1 MLPPS
6 TIRQTLE
13 SKRAETPFRPFR
25 PFSLFIPNPTQ
36 SDQIQLKNETLFK
49 KIRNTAHVS
58 PNSKARI
65 HPRPPNNARLRLTC
79 PCFSRYNLTMKLR
92 TLTPG
97 LAGWL
102 FSMVLALNGLPLQ
115 AALEYEPK
123 PADPWFAKFNPIK
136 APAVGPLLLQPGD
149 RLAIIGD
156 SITEQR
162 MYSRIIETY
171 LTACVPELKITVRQ
185 LGWSGE
191 TAEGFRKRMESDCL
205 RFQPTVAT
213 LCYGMN
219 DCRYRP
225 FDVVNGLWYRE
236 NYDAI
241 VQGLKTAGARVVLG
255 SPGCTGMRA
264 HWSKTPATTLDEQN
278 ENLCAL
284 RDIDVLLAQQE
295 QVRFA
300 DVFWTMFKADDKA
313 QNKYAKTNQPY
324 QLCGK
329 DGVHPNWSG
338 HLVMAYAFLHAMGL
352 DGNIGTVNVD
362 LAANTATAT
371 AGHTIESFTNNEVTV
386 TSTKYP
392 FCAEGDPT
400 SDKTI
405 RSGATL
411 VPFFQELS
419 RFQLVVKNA
428 TAANYQVIWG
438 VSTNTY
444 VAAQLA
450 AGVNLAQDFAVNPFS
465 EPFKKVDEA
474 VAAKQA
480 YETRQIKQI
489 FHGPEGTADMNKAVA
504 DTEAVRAPLEAAI
517 GAAMVPVTHT
527 IRIVAVE

>member
-1 MLPPS
+1 
-6 TIRQTLE
+6 
-13 SKRAETPFRPFR
+13 
-25 PFSLFIPNPTQ
+25 
-36 SDQIQLKNETLFK
+36 
-49 KIRNTAHVS
+49 
-58 PNSKARI
+58 
-65 HPRPPNNARLRLTC
+65 
-79 PCFSRYNLTMKLR
+79 
-92 TLTPG
+92 
-97 LAGWL
+97 
-102 FSMVLALNGLPLQ
+102 
-115 AALEYEPK
+115 
-123 PADPWFAKFNPIK
+123 
-136 APAVGPLLLQPGD
+136 
-149 RLAIIGD
+149 
-156 SITEQR
+156 
-162 MYSRIIETY
+162 
-171 LTACVPELKITVRQ
+171 
-185 LGWSGE
+185 
-191 TAEGFRKRMESDCL
+191 
-205 RFQPTVAT
+205 
-213 LCYGMN
+213 
-219 DCRYRP
+219 
-225 FDVVNGLWYRE
+225 
-236 NYDAI
+236 
-241 VQGLKTAGARVVLG
+241 
-255 SPGCTGMRA
+255 
-264 HWSKTPATTLDEQN
+264 
-278 ENLCAL
+278 L

-450 AGVNLAQDFAVNPFS
+450 AGV
-465 EPFKKVDEA
+465 
-474 VAAKQA
+474 KQA